1 MMNNFENIVV
11 TGASGAIGK
20 TFINNLSKYQGVIKF
35 MPFQEL
41 NKHILHQK
49 LPLK

>member
-1 MMNNFENIVV
+1 MTNNFENIVV

-20 TFINNLSKYQGVIKF
+20 AFINNLSKYKGVKKF

-41 NKHILHQK
+41 NNHILH
-49 LPLK
+49 